1 MKRQYASTIVIW
13 SRVVLRSAISI
24 SLLGLTAGIGNAQPT
39 SNPSSTTVK
48 PETPLPGNGAT
59 TPSALVALDEDYRI
73 GINDVIEIQIED
85 APELSGAFRIAK
97 SGSFM
102 MPFLGRTMALNK
114 TPEELSRVLT
124 DGLRDRYLSNPNVR
138 VVVRQYNSRSFFI
151 QGAVRS
157 PGVYQVEGKPS
168 LLVLL
173 TLAGGLQPDHSS
185 TAFILR
191 PNKQEQAP
199 SQATQENKPAGASPE
214 KETGKELAKE
224 NANTSPNAQA
234 PAGQNEYSLL
244 RVNISGLLI
253 GRFEQNTYLEPGDI
267 VNIPQTEV
275 FFVAGEVA
283 APGSFP
289 LKEGTTL
296 RQAISLAQGPN
307 FKADQKRG
315 VIFRDDPATG
325 KKKEVKVDI
334 AAVMKGVNEDVPI
347 LANDIIVI
355 PNSKMKSIATPLL
368 QALGV
373 QAVRIPVY

>member
-1 MKRQYASTIVIW
+1 MKVQSPTLIARW
-13 SRVVLRSAISI
+13 DRVVWRSVISF
-24 SLLGLTAGIGNAQPT
+24 SLLGYLAGIGIAQSSGNPPGATGKSETPPAGSPT
-39 SNPSSTTVK
+39 S
-48 PETPLPGNGAT
+48 LPG
-59 TPSALVALDEDYRI
+59 ALVALDEDYRI
-73 GINDVIEIQIED
+73 GVNDVIEIQIED
-85 APELSGAFRIAK
+85 ASELSGAFRIAK
-97 SGSFM
+97 SGSFL
-102 MPFLGRTMALNK
+102 MPFLGRITAQNK
-114 TPEELSRVLT
+114 TPEELSKILT

-151 QGAVRS
+151 QGAVRN

-173 TLAGGLQPDHSS
+173 TLAGGLQADHSS

-191 PNKQEQAP
+191 PNKQEQSP
-199 SQATQENKPAGASPE
+199 GQSTQDTKSANEPTEKKAEKESPTDSANASPDE
-214 KETGKELAKE
+214 QTL
-224 NANTSPNAQA
+224 TP
-234 PAGQNEYSLL
+234 QNEYSLL
-244 RVNISGLLI
+244 RVNINGLLV

-275 FFVAGEVA
+275 FFVAGEVSS
-283 APGSFP
+283 PGSFP

-315 VIFRDDPATG
+315 VIFRDEPGTG

-334 AAVMKGVNEDVPI
+334 AAVMKGLNEDVPI

-355 PNSKMKSIATPLL
+355 PNSKMKSVTTPLL
-368 QALGV
+368 QALGL
-373 QAVRIPVY
+373 QAVRIPVF